1 MTRAVVVVQARFG
14 STRLPGKVLADLAGQ
29 PLLAR
34 VLGRAQAIPGV
45 DAVVLAT
52 TAGPGDDAVAE
63 VGVSLGV
70 EVFRGSEDDV
80 LDRYYQAARR
90 ATGDPVVRVTADCPL
105 LDPAVAGLVVAEY
118 QRGGADYVSNF
129 HPRRYPDGL
138 DTEVFSFAALERA
151 WRDAQLPSEREHVTP
166 YIWKHPERFRL
177 RAVVDAEDRSD
188 LRWTVDEP
196 RDLDFARAVYARLHR
211 GDRHFSTADVL
222 ALLAREPALRD
233 INAGFVTNEG
243 YARSLARDRSVG

>member
-1 MTRAVVVVQARFG
+1 MSQAIVVVQARFG
-14 STRLPGKVLADLAGQ
+14 SSRLPGKVLRDLGGQ

-34 VLGRAQAIPGV
+34 VLARARAIPGA

-52 TAGPGDDAVAE
+52 TSDPRDDAVAAL
-63 VGVSLGV
+63 GTTLGV
-70 EVFRGSEDDV
+70 DVFRGSEDDV

-90 ATGDPVVRVTADCPL
+90 FDGDPVVRVTADCPL
-105 LDPAVAGLVVAEY
+105 LDPVVAGLVIADY
-118 QRGGADYVSNF
+118 RAGGADYVSNF
-129 HPRRYPDGL
+129 APRRYPDGL

-151 WRDAQLPSEREHVTP
+151 WREARLPSEREHVTP

-177 RAVVDAEDRSD
+177 RGVAAAEDHSE

-196 RDLDFARAVYARLHR
+196 RDLEFARVVYARLQ
-211 GDRHFSTADVL
+211 DAAPHFGMAEVL

-243 YARSLARDRSVG
+243 YARSLARDPSRS